1 MAIVLVE
8 VNRKAQQQRGCNC
21 NQQQRQQNSATDTA
35 SAQRVMQQ
43 AAAMPAA
50 TPNPGTVEA
59 ETIKPKSYLTAFL
72 LMAVFGGV
80 YLVSQYKGK

>member
-8 VNRKAQQQRGCNC
+8 VNRKAQQGCKC
-21 NQQQRQQNSATDTA
+21 NAQATTKPDA
-35 SAQRVMQQ
+35 AKVQPVMQM
-43 AAAMPAA
+43 AATMPAA
-50 TPNPGTVEA
+50 TPDPGTVEA
-59 ETIKPKSYLTAFL
+59 ETTKPKSYLTAFL